1 MGFGLITDFG
11 INGLWPNYRDGSYPS
26 NCDPNNSSNQDK
38 VLEIFFFFLFSFF
51 FPHIS
56 LSFGIKIIANFV
68 LNVFCESFSI
78 GLEETRL

>member
-38 VLEIFFFFLFSFF
+38 VQIGRASCRER
-51 FPHIS
+51 
-56 LSFGIKIIANFV
+56 
-68 LNVFCESFSI
+68 VFKDV
-78 GLEETRL
+78 